1 MKLHPYLL
9 LTLFLF
15 LTGCASGQTQHI
27 DSLQQILKDE
37 EAQFVG
43 APLSEQTAAP
53 SPRQGPPKLGLYVM
67 PTGFLHHEF
76 EWTDA
81 DRESLQAWTSGLQR
95 EGLISGASLLHLSS
109 IKGNQW
115 AQLRESAIRY
125 GVDLLLIVDGA
136 AAVNRYN
143 NYKGT
148 LLYWTILG
156 SYYADGTHS
165 EALCLVR
172 GSLWNVHTRTKLA
185 EEEAQG
191 TSKVVG
197 PSARIEDQDQ
207 VTEARRQALTQ
218 LMKKL
223 RDDVARIGR
232 ER

>member
-1 MKLHPYLL
+1 MKLPPYILL
-9 LTLFLF
+9 ALFLF
-15 LTGCASGQTQHI
+15 QTGCASNQTQPI

-37 EAQFVG
+37 KAQLVG
-43 APLSEQTAAP
+43 APLLEQTAAP

-67 PTGFLHHEF
+67 PTGFLHHKF

-81 DRESLQAWTSGLQR
+81 DRESLLAWTNGLQR
-95 EGLISGASLLHLSS
+95 EGLISGVSFLHLSS

-125 GVDLLLIVDGA
+125 GADLLLIVNGA
-136 AAVNRYN
+136 AVVDRYN

-172 GSLWNVHTRTKLA
+172 STVWDVRRGTKLA

-191 TSKVVG
+191 IAKVVG

-207 VTEARRQALTQ
+207 VTEARRQALIQ

-223 RDDVARIGR
+223 RDDIARVSK

>member
-1 MKLHPYLL
+1 MKLHPYILL
-9 LTLFLF
+9 VLFLF
-15 LTGCASGQTQHI
+15 PPGCARNQIQPI

-37 EAQFVG
+37 EARLVG
-43 APLSEQTAAP
+43 APLSEPAAPP
-53 SPRQGPPKLGLYVM
+53 SPRQGLPKLGLYVM

-76 EWTDA
+76 EWTDT
-81 DRESLQAWTSGLQR
+81 DREALLAWTTKLQQ
-95 EGLISGASLLHLSS
+95 EGLISGESFLHLSS
-109 IKGNQW
+109 VKGNHW
-115 AQLRESAIRY
+115 AQLRESAVRY
-125 GVDLLLIVDGA
+125 GADLLLIINGTT
-136 AAVNRYN
+136 AVNRYN

-148 LLYWTILG
+148 LLYWILG

-165 EALCLVR
+165 EVLCLVR
-172 GSLWNVHTRTKLA
+172 STLWDVRQGTKLA

-207 VTEARRQALTQ
+207 VTEARRQALAQ

-223 RDDVARIGR
+223 RDDVARASK

>member
-1 MKLHPYLL
+1 MRLLPYIALA
-9 LTLFLF
+9 LFLF
-15 LTGCASGQTQHI
+15 LTGCASNQTQPI

-37 EAQFVG
+37 EARLVG
-43 APLSEQTAAP
+43 TPLSEQTVAP
-53 SPRQGPPKLGLYVM
+53 SPKQGPPKLGLYVM

-81 DRESLQAWTSGLQR
+81 DRETLQAWTNGLQR
-95 EGLISGASLLHLSS
+95 EGLISGVSFLHLSS
-109 IKGNQW
+109 VKGNQW
-115 AQLRESAIRY
+115 AQLRESAVRY
-125 GVDLLLIVDGA
+125 GADLLLIINGAVVVD
-136 AAVNRYN
+136 RYN

-165 EALCLVR
+165 DALCLVR
-172 GSLWNVHTRTKLA
+172 STVWDVRTGTKLA
-185 EEEAQG
+185 EGEAQG
-191 TSKVVG
+191 TAKVVG

-207 VTEARRQALTQ
+207 VTEARRQALTR

>member
-1 MKLHPYLL
+1 MTLPPYLL
-9 LTLFLF
+9 LALFLF
-15 LTGCASGQTQHI
+15 LTGCASNQTPPI

-37 EAQFVG
+37 EAQLVG

-81 DRESLQAWTSGLQR
+81 DRETLQAWTNGLQR
-95 EGLISGASLLHLSS
+95 EGLISGASFLHLSS
-109 IKGNQW
+109 VKGNPW
-115 AQLRESAIRY
+115 AQLRESAVRY
-125 GVDLLLIVDGA
+125 GADLLLIVTGA
-136 AAVNRYN
+136 AAVDRYN

-172 GSLWNVHTRTKLA
+172 GTVWDVRRGTKLA

-197 PSARIEDQDQ
+197 PSGRIEDQDQ
-207 VTEARRQALTQ
+207 VTEARRQALAQ

-223 RDDVARIGR
+223 REDIARANK